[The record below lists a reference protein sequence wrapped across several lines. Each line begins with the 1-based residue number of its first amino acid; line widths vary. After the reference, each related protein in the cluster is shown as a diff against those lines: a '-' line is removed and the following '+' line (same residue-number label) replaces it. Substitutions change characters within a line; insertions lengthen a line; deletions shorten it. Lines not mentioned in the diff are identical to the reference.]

1 VNPLDLTVVTL
12 YFAGVLAIGAYFAR
26 RQGGAA
32 DYFLGHRD
40 LPWWAVMFSIVAT
53 ETSAITVISI
63 PGVGARTNLTF
74 LQLPLG
80 YIIGRIGV
88 AAWLLPGYFRGEQET
103 AYARL
108 ESRFGPGTRRLA
120 SGVFLVVRSLADS
133 VRVYATA
140 LTLAVFVGWSIPTS
154 VAVLGVVTLIYA
166 WAGGLKAVVWLDVL
180 QLFVYLLG
188 GIAVLAIATHLAGGM
203 DGVLAQALPAGRLR
217 VVDFDFSFR
226 TTYTFWG
233 GLIGGALLSAASHG
247 TDHLIVQRLLATKS
261 LGDARR
267 ALVISGI
274 FVFVQFALFLAIG
287 VAIWAAGFAPTTI
300 TGDQIFPT
308 FVVQHLPHG
317 LSGLVIAG
325 VLSAA
330 MGTHSSALNS
340 LASAATHDFYA
351 SITGQ
356 RDQQRLLKIGR
367 TFTLIWA
374 VVLALLSLA
383 FRKSGQPVVELALS
397 IASIT
402 YGGLLGT
409 YILAGVPRIRGRD
422 AIAAI
427 AVTTAIM
434 VVVVL
439 RKPGPFNHLAFPW
452 YVPMGTALAVGTGW
466 LSSFLPGGRRSD
478 GQTVERNRT

>member
-1 VNPLDLTVVTL
+1 MNPLDLTVVTL

-108 ESRFGPGTRRLA
+108 ESRFGPHTRKVA

-140 LTLAVFVGWSIPTS
+140 IPLAVFLGWSIPLS
-154 VAVLGVVTLIYA
+154 VAVLGVITVMYA

-188 GIAVLAIATHLAGGM
+188 GIAVLGIALHMTGGAGP
-203 DGVLAQALPAGRLR
+203 AFAAAEAAGRLK
-217 VVDFDFSFR
+217 VFDWDFSFR

-261 LGDARR
+261 LRDARL
-267 ALVISGI
+267 ALVGSG
-274 FVFVQFALFLAIG
+274 VMVMLQFGLFLLVG
-287 VAIWAAGFAPTTI
+287 SAIWAAGLAPSSMPGDELFPSFVLHYLP
-300 TGDQIFPT
+300 TG
-308 FVVQHLPHG
+308 LA
-317 LSGLVIAG
+317 GLVVAG
-325 VLSAA
+325 ILAAA
-330 MGTHSSALNS
+330 MGTHSSAINS
-340 LASAATHDFYA
+340 LAS
-351 SITGQ
+351 S
-356 RDQQRLLKIGR
+356 
-367 TFTLIWA
+367 
-374 VVLALLSLA
+374 
-383 FRKSGQPVVELALS
+383 
-397 IASIT
+397 
-402 YGGLLGT
+402 
-409 YILAGVPRIRGRD
+409 
-422 AIAAI
+422 
-427 AVTTAIM
+427 
-434 VVVVL
+434 
-439 RKPGPFNHLAFPW
+439 
-452 YVPMGTALAVGTGW
+452 
-466 LSSFLPGGRRSD
+466 
-478 GQTVERNRT
+478 